1 MFIWLIVKNFY
12 GYSVCNLVEFEDSEQ
27 GHPRSGSLGE
37 LLPPVLSSSAPELQ
51 GDWTEVRR
59 RLKEKKEKKRKVR
72 CFCET
77 QGHSFGK
84 NCRIYGFLL
93 SFFITVK
100 ENFYKTDNELRQ
112 ITILEAGEGGGL
124 VVEPRTREREVGV
137 RYLP

>member
-1 MFIWLIVKNFY
+1 MFICLIVKNFY
-12 GYSVCNLVEFEDSEQ
+12 GYPVCNLVEFEDSEQ

-84 NCRIYGFLL
+84 KCRIYGYLCLPTLGLGDILFFPGRL
-93 SFFITVK
+93 SVCPSVC
-100 ENFYKTDNELRQ
+100 LSQ
-112 ITILEAGEGGGL
+112 IVSALFMKLHTNINQH
-124 VVEPRTREREVGV
+124 
-137 RYLP
+137 